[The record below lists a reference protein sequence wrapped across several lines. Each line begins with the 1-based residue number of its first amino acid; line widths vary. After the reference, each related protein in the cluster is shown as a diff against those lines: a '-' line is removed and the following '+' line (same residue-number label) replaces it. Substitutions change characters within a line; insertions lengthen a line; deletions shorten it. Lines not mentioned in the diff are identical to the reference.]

1 LDTNSRLT
9 NQDPPEKSDSD
20 QVRWRAIDDL
30 LDAQQYVQTIEHMR
44 EAEISFLERGDT
56 HAASMLA
63 AAKQLCLI
71 CQQVQVE
78 KRRYDHAAA
87 EASSREGEFRRQLR
101 SLIYSLSGYPAVH
114 VSEQLETPLIPATA
128 EAEARPSLRQRLA
141 EWLASL
147 SQGGEAV
154 IPDTVSETAET
165 ETQQFERQ
173 ITRHHISPETI
184 SPPTEP
190 EPYAKLV
197 DEESDELVLASDEH
211 YPAVAE
217 PPAEKESSA
226 ISPPGSHKKEKG
238 EETKIFLAASDRELL
253 EGIHELLLTTS
264 QSLTDSHGKEVEEED
279 DLSTQPA
286 QLEKEPMSRPQLAQQ
301 ATQKLDMETA
311 DRVPVIARDLPRPG
325 VPFLMVY
332 TLGRFRVIQNDQ
344 PIDDWHGSKGKSIFK
359 YLISR
364 REQSVAK
371 EVLMELFWPGA
382 DPDAARNNL
391 NVVIY
396 GLRKAL
402 RNNHVEFSHI
412 LFQEDRYLLNP
423 EMQIWLDFEAFLELF
438 QEAREAERSGHPE
451 LAMQLY
457 QAAELLYQG
466 EFLAEDRYED
476 WLIHQR
482 QNLRDKYMSLLDRL
496 SRYYFDAG
504 AYSMC
509 VTCLRQMLA
518 VDSCHEDAHR
528 RLIRF
533 FYRRGQIHLA
543 LRQYHQ
549 CVEALKEELDIVPAA
564 ETTQLVEKMRQN
576 RPL

>member
-1 LDTNSRLT
+1 
-9 NQDPPEKSDSD
+9 
-20 QVRWRAIDDL
+20 VRWHAIVDL
-30 LDAQQYVQTIEHMR
+30 LDAQQYAQTIEHIR

-56 HAASMLA
+56 PVANVLS

-71 CQQVQVE
+71 CQQVRVE
-78 KRRYDHAAA
+78 KRRHDHAAA
-87 EASSREGEFRRQLR
+87 EAGNREGKLRRQLR
-101 SLIYSLSGYPAVH
+101 SLIGSLSGYPVVR
-114 VSEQLETPLIPATA
+114 VSEQLDTPLIPATA
-128 EAEARPSLRQRLA
+128 EEEDRPSLRQRLA
-141 EWLASL
+141 EWLESL
-147 SQGGEAV
+147 SQGSGTA
-154 IPDTVSETAET
+154 IPDTGTETAET
-165 ETQQFERQ
+165 ETEQIKRQ
-173 ITRHHISPETI
+173 ITRDHVSPESI
-184 SPPTEP
+184 SPPNEP
-190 EPYAKLV
+190 EPYAKLI
-197 DEESDELVLASDEH
+197 DEESDVQYL
-211 YPAVAE
+211 AVAD
-217 PPAEKESSA
+217 PKIEKESSA
-226 ISPPGSHKKEKG
+226 ISPPRSHKEEKG
-238 EETKIFLAASDRELL
+238 EEAEIFLAAADRELL
-253 EGIHELLLTTS
+253 EGIHELLLTTT
-264 QSLTDSHGKEVEEED
+264 QTLTDSPDEEDEGED

-286 QLEKEPMSRPQLAQQ
+286 RPEKEPISQARLPQE
-301 ATQKLDMETA
+301 ATQKLEMETA
-311 DRVPVIARDLPRPG
+311 DVVPVITRDPLRPG

-332 TLGRFRVIQNDQ
+332 TLGRFRVIQDDQ

-438 QEAREAERSGHPE
+438 QDAREAERSGQLE
-451 LAMQLY
+451 RAMQLY

-496 SRYYFDAG
+496 SRYYFDSG

-509 VTCLRQMLA
+509 VTCWRQMLA

-528 RLIRF
+528 QLMRF
-533 FYRRGQIHLA
+533 FYRQGQIHLA

-549 CVEALKEELDIVPAA
+549 CVEALKEELDVIPAA
-564 ETTQLVEKMRQN
+564 ETTQLVQKMRQN